1 MVEKSIHEINRRI
14 KDGSVNVVTA
24 EEMVGIVAELGADG
38 AAKEVDVV
46 TTGTFGAMCSSGV
59 WVNLGHSEPPIKMQ
73 NVWFNDVEAYTGLA
87 AVDAYIGAT
96 QLSETRGM
104 EYGGAHVIED
114 LLRGKSVDVHATAY
128 GTDCYPRKQ
137 LDTTITLDDINQAV
151 MMNPRNGYQKYNVA
165 TNSSNRTLHTY
176 MGALLPNFGNATYS
190 AAGVLSPM
198 SNDPNYETIGT
209 GTRIFLG
216 GAQGYIT
223 GEGTQHDPTNDF
235 GTIMVQGDLKKMNP
249 DYVRAATLHG
259 YGTSL
264 YLGIGIPI
272 PIINENVAQAT
283 AVSDADISTAI
294 LDYSVTSRARPELGQ
309 VTYEELKSGTIDI
322 NGKEVP
328 TSSMSS
334 FKVARKIAGELK
346 DWIKRG
352 EFFVNMPIDRLPLDS
367 LVKPMLQTQE
377 TPLVGDIM
385 SDNVVTIKQ
394 DASVHEAAKNI
405 LESAFNHL
413 PVVSNTN
420 SIVGIVT
427 AWDISKAVAEDRYDL
442 VEDIMT
448 KKTITAV
455 PGESIDVAAYRL
467 DLNNISAM
475 PVVDKNNQ
483 VVGIITSDDISKLL
497 ARRC

>member
-73 NVWFNDVEAYTGLA
+73 KVWFNDVEAYTGLA
-87 AVDAYIGAT
+87 AVDAYIGVT

-176 MGALLPNFGNATYS
+176 MGALLPEFGNATYS

-223 GEGTQHDPTNDF
+223 GEGTQHDPGNGF

-249 DYVRAATLHG
+249 DYVRAATFPG

-264 YLGIGIPI
+264 YLGIGVPI
-272 PIINENVAQAT
+272 PIINEKVALAT
-283 AVSDADISTAI
+283 AVSDADISTNI
-294 LDYSVTSRARPELGQ
+294 LDYATASRARPKLGQ
-309 VTYEELKSGTIDI
+309 VTYEELKSGIIDI

-334 FKVARKIAGELK
+334 FKTARKIAGELK
-346 DWIKRG
+346 DWIKQG
-352 EFFVNMPIDRLPLDS
+352 EFFVNLPAERLPLDS
-367 LVKPMLQTQE
+367 SVKPMLQTRE

-385 SDNVVTIKQ
+385 SGDVVTIKQ
-394 DASVHEAAKNI
+394 DASVHEAAKKI

-427 AWDISKAVAEDRYDL
+427 AWDISKAVAQDRYDL

-467 DLNNISAM
+467 DQNKISAM
-475 PVVDKNNQ
+475 PVVDKVNQ

>member
-24 EEMVGIVAELGADG
+24 EEMVGIVAELGAEG

-87 AVDAYIGAT
+87 AVDAYIGVT

-176 MGALLPNFGNATYS
+176 MGALLPDFGNATYS

-223 GEGTQHDPTNDF
+223 GEGTQHDPGNGF
-235 GTIMVQGDLKKMNP
+235 GTIMVQGDLKKMSP
-249 DYVRAATLHG
+249 DYVRAATLRG

-264 YLGIGIPI
+264 YLGIGVPI
-272 PIINENVAQAT
+272 PIINEKVAQAT

-294 LDYSVTSRARPELGQ
+294 LDYAVASRARPKLGQ

-352 EFFVNMPIDRLPLDS
+352 EFFVNMPVDRLPLDS
-367 LVKPMLQTQE
+367 SVKPMLQTQE

-385 SDNVVTIKQ
+385 SDDVVTIKQ
-394 DASVHEAAKNI
+394 DASVHEAAKKI

-467 DLNNISAM
+467 DQNKISAM
-475 PVVDKNNQ
+475 PVVDKDNQ

>member
-1 MVEKSIHEINRRI
+1 
-14 KDGSVNVVTA
+14 
-24 EEMVGIVAELGADG
+24 
-38 AAKEVDVV
+38 
-46 TTGTFGAMCSSGV
+46 
-59 WVNLGHSEPPIKMQ
+59 MQ

-104 EYGGAHVIED
+104 DYGGAHVIED

-176 MGALLPNFGNATYS
+176 MGALLPDFGNATYS
-190 AAGVLSPM
+190 AAGVLSPI

-223 GEGTQHDPTNDF
+223 GEGTQHDPGNGF

-249 DYVRAATLHG
+249 DYVRAAILRG

-264 YLGIGIPI
+264 YLGIGVPI
-272 PIINENVAQAT
+272 PIINEKVAQAT

-294 LDYSVTSRARPELGQ
+294 LDYAVESRARPKLGQ

-328 TSSMSS
+328 
-334 FKVARKIAGELK
+334 
-346 DWIKRG
+346 
-352 EFFVNMPIDRLPLDS
+352 LDS
-367 LVKPMLQTQE
+367 SVKPMLQTQE

-385 SDNVVTIKQ
+385 SDDVVTIKQ
-394 DASVHEAAKNI
+394 DASVHEAAKKI

-467 DLNNISAM
+467 DLNRISAM
-475 PVVDKNNQ
+475 PIVDKDNQ
-483 VVGIITSDDISKLL
+483 VIGIITSDDISKLL